1 MDRFKV
7 FVIDDDRTMRESL
20 AHLLERAGFDV
31 TAFFRGADVVPALA
45 DRRPDVVLTDMKM
58 PGLSGMDLLDHIQ
71 NEHADVPV
79 VLISAHADV
88 PLAVEAMGK
97 GAYNFLEKPFDPGR
111 LITVLKHAAEN
122 HRLTRAN
129 RNLRARLS
137 DLSGLDRVLMG
148 ATDVMVSLRAEILD
162 LAAAQMPILLLGET
176 GTGKEVVA
184 RALHDLGPRSGAGFV
199 AVNCAALSS
208 ADFARAMFGEDNG
221 QEAGYFSRAD
231 GGTLFLD
238 EVDDLPP
245 DQQSALLRVIETGEF
260 VPTGTTGPRKVNV
273 RVISA
278 SNNDLED
285 AVSEGR
291 LRSDLFYRLNTI
303 TLTLPPLTRR
313 KDDIPLL
320 FSHFL
325 QLYARTYEVRAP
337 DLSSEDLAALLS
349 HGWPGNVRELRHVAE
364 RRVLAA
370 RRGLGSVADAI
381 APAGE
386 SEDVPDTLREAVAA
400 FERRMIGKALVAHDG
415 RMDAVAEALGIGRRT
430 LNEKMVKLNLDR
442 TDFVD

>member
-1 MDRFKV
+1 MDRSKV

-20 AHLLERAGFDV
+20 SHLLERAGFEV

-45 DRRPDVVLTDMKM
+45 ERRPDIVLTDMKM
-58 PGLSGMDLLDHIQ
+58 PGLSGMDLLDHITS
-71 NEHADVPV
+71 EHPDLPV

-88 PLAVEAMGK
+88 PLAVEAMGR
-97 GAYNFLEKPFDPGR
+97 GAYNFLEKPFDPAR
-111 LITVLKHAAEN
+111 LITVLRHAAEN

-129 RNLRARLS
+129 RHLRARLS

-148 ATDVMVSLRAEILD
+148 ATDVMVALREEILE
-162 LAAAQMPILLLGET
+162 LAGAQMPILLMGET

-184 RALHDLGPRSGAGFV
+184 KALHDLGTRSGACFV
-199 AVNCAALSS
+199 AVNCAALPS
-208 ADFARAMFGEDNG
+208 ADFARAMFGEENG
-221 QEAGYFSRAD
+221 REAGYFTRAD

-238 EVDDLPP
+238 EFDDLPA
-245 DQQSALLRVIETGEF
+245 DQQSALLRVLETGEF
-260 VPTGTTGPRKVNV
+260 VPTGTTEPRRVDV

-278 SNNDLED
+278 SNNNLDD
-285 AVSEGR
+285 AVGEGR
-291 LRSDLFYRLNTI
+291 LRADLLYRLNTI
-303 TLTLPPLTRR
+303 TLALPPLTKR

-325 QLYARTYEVRAP
+325 QLYARTYEVLPP

-370 RRGLGSVADAI
+370 RRGLGSVAEAI

-386 SEDVPDTLREAVAA
+386 SDDVPDTLREAVAA
-400 FERRMIGKALVAHDG
+400 FERRMIGKALIAHEG

-442 TDFVD
+442 TDFVE

>member
-1 MDRFKV
+1 MERFKV

-20 AHLLERAGFDV
+20 SHLLERAGFDV
-31 TAFFRGADVVPALA
+31 TVFFRGNDAVSALA
-45 DRRPDVVLTDMKM
+45 ERRPDVVLTDLRM
-58 PGLSGMDLLDHIQ
+58 PGLTGMDLLDHIRG
-71 NEHADVPV
+71 ERPDLPV

-97 GAYNFLEKPFDPGR
+97 GAYNFLEKPFDPTR

-129 RNLRARLS
+129 RHLRARLS

-148 ATDVMVSLRAEILD
+148 ATEAMVALREEILE
-162 LAAAQMPILLLGET
+162 LAGAQMPILLTGET

-184 RALHDLGPRSGAGFV
+184 RALHDLGAASGACFV

-208 ADFARAMFGEDNG
+208 GEFARAMFGEQNG
-221 QEAGYFSRAD
+221 SEAGYFARAD

-238 EVDDLPP
+238 EFDALPA
-245 DQQSALLRVIETGEF
+245 DQQSALLRVLETGDI
-260 VPTGTTGPRKVNV
+260 VPLGTTEPRKVDV

-278 SNNDLED
+278 SNNNLDI
-285 AVSEGR
+285 AVKEGR
-291 LRSDLFYRLNTI
+291 LRADLFYRLNTI
-303 TLTLPPLTRR
+303 TLALPPLKKR

-325 QLYARTYEVRAP
+325 RLHARTYEVQPP
-337 DLSSEDLAALLS
+337 DLTTEDLAALLS
-349 HGWPGNVRELRHVAE
+349 HSWPGNVRELRHVAE

-370 RRGLGSVADAI
+370 RRGLGSVAEAI
-381 APAGE
+381 APAGDFD
-386 SEDVPDTLREAVAA
+386 DVPDTLREAVAA

-442 TDFVD
+442 ADFVD

>member
-1 MDRFKV
+1 
-7 FVIDDDRTMRESL
+7 MRESL
-20 AHLLERAGFDV
+20 SHLLERAGFEV

-45 DRRPDVVLTDMKM
+45 ERRPDLVLTDMKM
-58 PGLSGMDLLDHIQ
+58 PGLSGMDLLDHITS
-71 NEHADVPV
+71 EHPDLPV

-88 PLAVEAMGK
+88 PLAVEAMGR
-97 GAYNFLEKPFDPGR
+97 GAYNFLEKPFDPAR
-111 LITVLKHAAEN
+111 LITVLRHAAEN

-129 RNLRARLS
+129 RHLRARLS

-148 ATDVMVSLRAEILD
+148 ATDVMVALREEILE
-162 LAAAQMPILLLGET
+162 LAGAQMPILLMGET

-184 RALHDLGPRSGAGFV
+184 KALHDLGTRSGACFV
-199 AVNCAALSS
+199 AVNCAALPS
-208 ADFARAMFGEDNG
+208 ADFARAMFGEENG
-221 QEAGYFSRAD
+221 REAGYFTRAD

-238 EVDDLPP
+238 EFDDLPA
-245 DQQSALLRVIETGEF
+245 DQQSALLRVLETGEF
-260 VPTGTTGPRKVNV
+260 VPTGTTEPRRVDV

-278 SNNDLED
+278 SNNNLDD
-285 AVSEGR
+285 AVGEGR
-291 LRSDLFYRLNTI
+291 LRADLLYRLNTI
-303 TLTLPPLTRR
+303 TLALPPLTKR

-325 QLYARTYEVRAP
+325 QLYARTYEVLPP

-370 RRGLGSVADAI
+370 RRGLGSVAEAI

-386 SEDVPDTLREAVAA
+386 SDDVPDTLREAVAA
-400 FERRMIGKALVAHDG
+400 FERRMIGKALIAHEG

-442 TDFVD
+442 TDFVE